1 MRGDMLKEIVTTN
14 DYFPGADLGKA
25 DFGKLAEINLDGA
38 PVQNAAGQ
46 LVELGCREEGRKCFA
61 EVVEECHG
69 ILIIVIVSDIK
80 IPCNTL

>member
-1 MRGDMLKEIVTTN
+1 MRGDIVQKIVTTN
-14 DYFPGADLGKA
+14 DYLPRTDLGKA
-25 DFGKLAEINLDGA
+25 DFGKLAAIILDGA

-61 EVVEECHG
+61 EIGKESHG
-69 ILIIVIVSDIK
+69 ILIIVIVCGIK